1 MEEILADTRQAS
13 DAERHLASFTALDRD
28 EWAEFREKYTS
39 TGVNKQLMDTID
51 TAAFFLVLE
60 SEIRHYGN
68 LPDELYRKDTL
79 QFKKTYDPNHPYY
92 SEYCKSLL
100 TGNGSNR
107 WFDKSVTLIVF
118 ENGVTGMNCEHSFGD
133 APVLGHLCE
142 VVSIIETD
150 YLLMPKAKITFN
162 RFMLKDNGQKRYTED
177 GYLSGD
183 GNVTTGKYERME
195 WNFSEEVKSVDTCEI
210 ISIPSILLGC

>member
-1 MEEILADTRQAS
+1 MSCRIENTIYTILFET
-13 DAERHLASFTALDRD
+13 T
-28 EWAEFREKYTS
+28 
-39 TGVNKQLMDTID
+39 NTIK
-51 TAAFFLVLE
+51 T
-60 SEIRHYGN
+60 
-68 LPDELYRKDTL
+68 
-79 QFKKTYDPNHPYY
+79 KKTYDPNHPYY

-162 RFMLKDNGQKRYTED
+162 RFMLKDNGQKR
-177 GYLSGD
+177 
-183 GNVTTGKYERME
+183 
-195 WNFSEEVKSVDTCEI
+195 
-210 ISIPSILLGC
+210 